1 MKRRLTRSPGRL
13 AAALLALSGGLLLS
27 PGILAQCAMCGAAA
41 ASGKVGRGLAF
52 SIYFLLGTLILV
64 VSWFVALVYRAQ
76 RNAARA
82 SGEAPPPAGE

>member
-1 MKRRLTRSPGRL
+1 MMRRLARSPGSL
-13 AAALLALSGGLLLS
+13 VAALLSLSGGLLLS
-27 PGILAQCAMCGAAA
+27 PGVLAQCAMCGAAA

-64 VSWFVALVYRAQ
+64 VSWFVLLVYRAQ

-82 SGEAPPPAGE
+82 SGEAPPPAGG